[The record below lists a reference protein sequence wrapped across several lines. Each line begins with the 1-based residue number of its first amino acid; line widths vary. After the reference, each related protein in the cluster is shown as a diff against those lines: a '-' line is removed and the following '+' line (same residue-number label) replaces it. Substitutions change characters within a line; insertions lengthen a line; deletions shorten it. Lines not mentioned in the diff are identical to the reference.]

1 MSFESNKETLE
12 NVHEVANCGGGGGL
26 MVPGFVHGISPKM
39 LDSVLKSMEVEQMA
53 TEDKLRVLD
62 GTVAVRCKVRLS

>member
-1 MSFESNKETLE
+1 
-12 NVHEVANCGGGGGL
+12 